1 MNKYPKTGCLLISLL
16 FLAGLFSIVMTG
28 RGSKGYLDSA
38 YQKDYEAEGIEAGTI
53 LRLPIGSIVPTG
65 RRFALI
71 AFPTGRIDE
80 ARIVFSTAGTEVPA
94 RPQFVSG
101 EGLAVTYR
109 MPGPDRQ
116 ETFKLDDLASY
127 PLRTESSPK
136 PVLESKTPP
145 RQGAN

>member
-1 MNKYPKTGCLLISLL
+1 MNKYPKTGCLMITLL

-38 YQKDYEAEGIEAGTI
+38 YQKDYESGGIEAGTI

-65 RRFALI
+65 RKFALI
-71 AFPTGRIDE
+71 AFPTGRIDQ
-80 ARIVFSTAGTEVPA
+80 ARIIFSTAGTEVPA
-94 RPQFVSG
+94 KPEFVSG

-116 ETFKLDDLASY
+116 ETFPLDNLESY
-127 PLRTESSPK
+127 PLRSDSSPK
-136 PVLESKTPP
+136 PVLESKTPAKA
-145 RQGAN
+145 GAN